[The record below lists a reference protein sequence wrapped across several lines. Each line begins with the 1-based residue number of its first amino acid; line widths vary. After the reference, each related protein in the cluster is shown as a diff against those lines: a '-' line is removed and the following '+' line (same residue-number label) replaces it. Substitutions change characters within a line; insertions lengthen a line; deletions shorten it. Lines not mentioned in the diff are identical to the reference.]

1 MKNIKRILIGLTAL
15 GLIFTSCEGPAG
27 RDGFDGLDGL
37 DGFDGIE
44 ASIFEIEDANFVS
57 TNGETAT
64 INVTAD
70 NRIDIIQSDVALVY
84 VLDPVKTAENNGL
97 DVWEPLPSTFFFD
110 DGGFAQFR
118 YNFIF
123 DEASNVFDI
132 EITLE
137 SNDFNEL
144 EALFT
149 DNQVFRIAVIPA
161 NNVNTFSAKAI
172 DFLQVIDNSDVIKLN

>member
-1 MKNIKRILIGLTAL
+1 MKNIKRILLGIAAL
-15 GLIFTSCEGPAG
+15 SLIFISCEGPAG
-27 RDGFDGLDGL
+27 RDGFDGRDGL
-37 DGFDGIE
+37 DGIE
-44 ASIFEIEDANFVS
+44 ASIFEIEDVNFVS

-84 VLDPVKTAENNGL
+84 VLDPVQTAANNGQ

-123 DEASNVFDI
+123 DEPSNVFDV

-144 EALFT
+144 ETLFT
-149 DNQVFRIAVIPA
+149 DDQIFRIAVIPA
-161 NNVNTFSAKAI
+161 INVNTFSSKASNY
-172 DFLQVIDNSDVIKLN
+172 LESIDNSEVIKLN